1 MERASDLLEK
11 YFRGETTLAEESELK
26 QYFRTSAVLPEH
38 ELYRAM
44 FVTFDEELKEK
55 ANKPDLKILPE
66 QKKVKRMWIQTF
78 IYTGVAAS
86 LLIAL
91 WVKYPKQ
98 PENFAVVSGAKIQD
112 TEFAEKYADKK
123 GVEGS
128 EGHFKGKSPFDL
140 YVYSTSLCCLML
152 EVYYRYLP
160 TFKVAGAA
168 DFEGVV
174 AKKDSKDELK
184 IE

>member
-11 YFRGETTLAEESELK
+11 YFRGESTLAEESELK

-38 ELYRAM
+38 ELYRVM

-55 ANKPDLKILPE
+55 ANKPALKILPE

-86 LLIAL
+86 LMITL

-98 PENFAVVSGAKIQD
+98 PDNFAVVSGNKIQD
-112 TEFAEKYADKK
+112 TEYAEKYAEKK
-123 GVEGS
+123 LNQVNDVLNRSMKPMQNIE
-128 EGHFKGKSPFDL
+128 
-140 YVYSTSLCCLML
+140 
-152 EVYYRYLP
+152 
-160 TFKVAGAA
+160 KVRNNLHPINKLSSVK
-168 DFEGVV
+168 ERM
-174 AKKDSKDELK
+174 DEIQNKLQYK
-184 IE
+184 